1 VSISRNLLN
10 LAIAYAGKIP
20 GEIDVAHRWIM
31 QTRESND
38 PVDSGSGRTP
48 VGIYWVIEAA
58 DRRRNR
64 SSPVAALLGVF
75 QRRPV
80 FSSSWDSIPTGR
92 PQAPRIFGDAVK
104 SLLAALFP
112 CDCRFCQ
119 ASLFSVSRLPVCS
132 SCIESI
138 KPIEFARCNVCGD
151 RLSAANAA
159 FGDACC
165 PECASE
171 GPAFERAV
179 NYGPYSGVLKQLV
192 HLLKYDRVRAAANL
206 LGRFTAEA
214 CLQLE
219 GDIDV
224 PELLLIPVPVHKL
237 RMRSRG
243 FNQAELIARA
253 AHRGI
258 EQSIGRHL
266 TLDLTTL
273 LRVRFAES
281 QVALNA
287 EERRKQIRGSFKV
300 ASRERVK
307 GREILL
313 VDDVLTT
320 GATASE
326 CARELRLAG
335 ASRVWVVTPARAL
348 ARVTAGFSEE
358 SERSALGSAS
368 ASSRNELLVSPDPL
382 SSGAAQ
388 GTLLQRRG
396 ISSTYGEQ
404 RIDGHER
411 GTRLS

>member
-1 VSISRNLLN
+1 VR
-10 LAIAYAGKIP
+10 
-20 GEIDVAHRWIM
+20 
-31 QTRESND
+31 
-38 PVDSGSGRTP
+38 
-48 VGIYWVIEAA
+48 
-58 DRRRNR
+58 
-64 SSPVAALLGVF
+64 
-75 QRRPV
+75 
-80 FSSSWDSIPTGR
+80 
-92 PQAPRIFGDAVK
+92 

-112 CDCRFCQ
+112 GDCRICQ
-119 ASLFSVSRLPVCS
+119 SSLFSISRLPVCS

-138 KPIEFARCNVCGD
+138 QPIEFARCNVCGN
-151 RLSAANAA
+151 RLAAIDAA

-165 PECASE
+165 PVCASD

-179 NYGPYSGVLKQLV
+179 NYGAYTGALRQLV
-192 HLLKYDRVRAAANL
+192 HLLKYERMRSAAHL

-224 PELLLIPVPVHKL
+224 PELLMIPVPVHKL
-237 RMRSRG
+237 RMRSRC

-253 AHRGI
+253 AQHGI
-258 EQSIGRHL
+258 EQSIGRRL
-266 TLDLTTL
+266 TLDLTSL

-287 EERRKQIRGSFKV
+287 EERCQQIRGAFRV
-300 ASRERVK
+300 TSRERVK

-335 ASRVWVVTPARAL
+335 ASRIWVATPARAL
-348 ARVTAGFSEE
+348 ACIATE
-358 SERSALGSAS
+358 SIEKSARGALATDSPTVCSKLSSALC
-368 ASSRNELLVSPDPL
+368 DPL
-382 SSGAAQ
+382 SSCTAQ

-404 RIDGHER
+404 RVGWCVSR
-411 GTRLS
+411 ARLL